1 MSPNAKEV
9 PLSVTKKDSIWTV
22 LWHTRMW
29 TGSWQEK
36 RKGSF
41 LQKGEKENKERERGT
56 SPVVQQLKLRA
67 SNEPGGGLISGR
79 RTKTPDAAQSKK
91 KRLETVVICNLE

>member
-1 MSPNAKEV
+1 
-9 PLSVTKKDSIWTV
+9 
-22 LWHTRMW
+22 MW

-67 SNEPGGGLISGR
+67 SNEPGGGVISGR